1 MQVSKDELI
10 DGSKGSYRH
19 AYCPAES
26 MDQHLLAL
34 TGGAL
39 STLDG
44 EEGRRQPRPLLELS
58 HAAISAMA
66 VCCCA
71 PRPEILYSRAHF
83 GLLTL
88 RAAARLAPCR

>member
-34 TGGAL
+34 AGGGFQPLTGKK
-39 STLDG
+39 
-44 EEGRRQPRPLLELS
+44 
-58 HAAISAMA
+58 A
-66 VCCCA
+66 VG
-71 PRPEILYSRAHF
+71 SRVH
-83 GLLTL
+83 
-88 RAAARLAPCR
+88 C